1 MKKTIFVSGVMF
13 SLFVMLLL
21 GLAVSAQEGE
31 IIGDED
37 EDLGEDISNFV
48 KKVAKGK
55 GISEAEIKN
64 VRRADFNDLPKGI
77 DLGNIDDT
85 NLALYELTDS
95 SDRPIYVLTVSDET
109 FRKTLSSEDYK
120 RSFLSFGFSGEMSDS
135 GFLKTATDVE
145 TSLEKGY
152 VMTRGGSLT
161 ALSTNLEVTETDASG
176 DVEIVVYIN
185 GDRIN
190 VGNILSTESE
200 GSKKDYDVL
209 SGGVAEFEAGDV
221 VSVELK
227 SNGEAVW
234 QDVTTLVEIT
244 TKD

>member
-1 MKKTIFVSGVMF
+1 MKKTVFVSGVLF

-21 GLAVSAQEGE
+21 GLAVSAQEGGIVDDGE
-31 IIGDED
+31 N
-37 EDLGEDISNFV
+37 LGEDVSNFV

-55 GISEAEIKN
+55 GISEGEIKD
-64 VRRADFNDLPKGI
+64 VKKADFNDLPKGI
-77 DLGNIDDT
+77 NLGNIDDT

-95 SDRPIYVLTVSDET
+95 SDRPVYVLTVSDET

-120 RSFLSFGFSGEMSDS
+120 RSFLNFGFSGEMSES
-135 GFLKTATDVE
+135 GFLKTASDVE

-152 VMTRGGSLT
+152 VMTRDGSLT

-185 GDRIN
+185 GERIN
-190 VGNILSTESE
+190 VGNILSMESE

-209 SGGVAEFEAGDV
+209 SGGVAKFEAGDV

-227 SNGEAVW
+227 LTGDAVW
-234 QDVTTLVEIT
+234 EDVTTLVEIT
-244 TKD
+244 TED